1 MSEFKKSLKYILFIT
16 LFVVAIILVGNIIVV
31 AEKIANIVHI
41 SWMEYVVYG
50 LILIALLVYV
60 VMPFVKVVK
69 MPILYDEKHV
79 EDLPQDKLDGIAKT
93 LAETYQNNDKDLFI
107 DRVKEYTGSQYN
119 NQKELVKTEI
129 DRRISIVDKTIKDFS
144 LNVFLMTAISQNSRF
159 DTVSVLV
166 MNFRMIY
173 KIIRS
178 TGFRPNTVQLVK
190 LYWYVMSTGLF
201 AYVSSEVLDES
212 VFVDLGAEL
221 GSKLGCDFI
230 SGLAGKVMG
239 SVVDGSVNTLL
250 TLRLGYIT
258 KKYLQNGFE
267 KYKEQS
273 SKITIYRDSI
283 KEAFK
288 ASTDI
293 PKLAFGKLGKNFI

>member
-31 AEKIANIVHI
+31 AEKIATVVHI

-93 LAETYQNNDKDLFI
+93 LAETYQNNDKDLFQ
-107 DRVKEYTGSQYN
+107 DRVNEYTGSQYD
-119 NQKELVKTEI
+119 NQKELVKAEI
-129 DRRISIVDKTIKDFS
+129 DRRIAIVDKTIKDFS